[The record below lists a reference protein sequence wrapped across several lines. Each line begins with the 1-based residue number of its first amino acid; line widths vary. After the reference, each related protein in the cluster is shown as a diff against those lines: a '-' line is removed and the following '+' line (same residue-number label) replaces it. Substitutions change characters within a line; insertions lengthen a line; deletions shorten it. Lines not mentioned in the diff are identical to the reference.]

1 MEASEQAFA
10 TVDDY
15 ERRYGIVADR
25 EKLAEVLLDAS
36 RLIAAECAAGGVDA
50 GAPEKAGVLLQV
62 CRSVAARAMQSDA
75 AGVPLGVTQFSQGA
89 AGFSE
94 SWSMANPSAEVYMT
108 KAERRALGLRS
119 QAVAFVQ
126 AGGCS

>member
-1 MEASEQAFA
+1 MDANETPFA

-15 ERRYGIVADR
+15 ERRYGVVADR

-36 RLIAAECAAGGVDA
+36 RLIAAECAAGGVDVS
-50 GAPEKAGVLLQV
+50 APEKAGVLMQA
-62 CRSVAARAMQSDA
+62 CRSCAARAMQSDA

-94 SWSMANPSAEVYMT
+94 SWSMANPSADVYLT
-108 KAERRALGLRS
+108 KAERRMLGLRS
-119 QAVAFVQ
+119 QSFACVT
-126 AGGCS
+126 AGGCA

>member
-1 MEASEQAFA
+1 MAAHDRVLA

-15 ERRYGIVADR
+15 ERRYGPSADPDR
-25 EKLAEVLLDAS
+25 LAEALMDAS
-36 RLIAAECAAGGVDA
+36 RLIAAECAAGGVDVD
-50 GAPEKAGVLLQV
+50 APENADVLMQV
-62 CRSVAARAMQSDA
+62 CRSCAARAVQSDA

-94 SWSMANPSAEVYMT
+94 SWSMANPSADVYLT
-108 KAERRALGLRS
+108 KAERRILGLRP
-119 QAVAFVQ
+119 QAFACVM